1 MCFLSFCDSMSL
13 FLVLLCLFMVDLFSC
28 CDDRPHFFIFLW
40 SACNSVCFLHL
51 FWSFRLCDL
60 WHFRVSLLSFHI
72 SSLLSSY
79 FYVLPWFVVILCHFS
94 DVLLSPAV
102 LSLCLTIFILFN
114 VILNLCVPS
123 MSLCGCLCL
132 FKWQITSFCPFVSP
146 QKRLCGCFAFLGSH
160 FESFVVTWLSIIVV
174 IY

>member
-28 CDDRPHFFIFLW
+28 CDARPHFFISLW

-79 FYVLPWFVVILCHFS
+79 FYVLPWFDVILCHFS

-146 QKRLCGCFAFLGSH
+146 QKRLCGCFASLGGH